1 VGLDEVEGGGEVAG
15 VEGGFVEEAGAGFGF
30 GVCEVDVLVGCLDV

>member
-1 VGLDEVEGGGEVAG
+1 MDEVEGGGEVAG

-30 GVCEVDVLVGCLDV
+30 GVCETDVLADCLAVKV